1 MNVSHLIK
9 YYLIIG
15 PIYLIEVFVFYV
27 SSELLNN
34 IFILNFF
41 IRGVFVISLSL
52 ILKNI
57 IFASVK
63 NFYFK
68 FFTLCLLNPLFSSLL
83 IAIIMSTLP
92 TNLIWSKLL
101 ADIIVSMLFYLV
113 LLKV

>member
-1 MNVSHLIK
+1 MWHLIK
-9 YYLIIG
+9 YYSIIG

-34 IFILNFF
+34 IYILNFI
-41 IRGVFVISLSL
+41 IRGIFVISLSL

-83 IAIIMSTLP
+83 MAIIMLNIP
-92 TNLIWSKLL
+92 ANLIWSKLL
-101 ADIIVSMLFYLV
+101 ADIIVSILFYLV
-113 LLKV
+113 LLKM